1 MKLMRLRYDGS
12 CHLCAA
18 AIPARTQAWWDRAE
32 KRVTCVNCRGA
43 DDPAPAGP
51 AESVGGPPQAVDV
64 AVVVMG
70 EEPIEVSGPPPVPES
85 TPEEAEDPPTADPV
99 EPLLLDD
106 ADRGIA
112 GASARAERQRRSQK
126 RDEAVRSKHPK
137 IGGFLLAAFDDP
149 TSTKVWDQGAV
160 GEERVGG
167 TLEQARARGIEVL
180 HDRAIPRS
188 RANIDHLAITPSGV
202 WVIDAKRYLNG
213 KLERRDVGGFFKTD
227 HRLYIGGRDKTPLV
241 HGVRKQ
247 MDIVATA
254 LEGTDFAEVPVR
266 GALCFVDVQLGWFAK
281 PFTIKGVNVT
291 WRKHLVEPMLT
302 SVTVDEA
309 NRHALTHFLAGH
321 FKQK

>member
-12 CHLCAA
+12 CHLCAV
-18 AIPARTQAWWDRAE
+18 AIPAKTQAWWDGAE
-32 KRVTCVNCRGA
+32 KRVTCVSCLGA
-43 DDPAPAGP
+43 EDPDPVRS
-51 AESVGGPPQAVDV
+51 AESVGGSGPAVDA
-64 AVVVMG
+64 AVVVLD
-70 EEPIEVSGPPPVPES
+70 EEPIEVPGPPPEPEPS
-85 TPEEAEDPPTADPV
+85 PEDPEDPPAADSP
-99 EPLLLDD
+99 EPLPINDD
-106 ADRGIA
+106 ERGVA
-112 GASARAERQRRSQK
+112 GASARGERQRRSQK
-126 RDEAVRSKHPK
+126 REESVRSKHPK
-137 IGGFLLAAFDDP
+137 IGGFLLAALDDP
-149 TSTKVWDQGAV
+149 TSIKVWDQGAV

-213 KLERRDVGGFFKTD
+213 ELERRDVGGFFQTD
-227 HRLYIGGRDKTPLV
+227 HRLYIGGRDKTTLV
-241 HGVRKQ
+241 DGVRKQ

-291 WRKHLVEPMLT
+291 WRKHLVEPMLA

>member
-12 CHLCAA
+12 CHVCSV
-18 AIPARTQAWWDRAE
+18 AIPAKTQAWWDGAE
-32 KRVTCVNCRGA
+32 KRVTCVSCRGS
-43 DDPAPAGP
+43 DDPTPLGQ
-51 AESVGGPPQAVDV
+51 AESVGRPAPVVDTA
-64 AVVVMG
+64 AVVVD
-70 EEPIEVSGPPPVPES
+70 EEPIEVPGSPPVLES
-85 TPEEAEDPPTADPV
+85 TPEEAEDPPVADSV

-106 ADRGIA
+106 ADRGVA

-126 RDEAVRSKHPK
+126 REEAVRSKHPK

-167 TLEQARARGIEVL
+167 TLEQARTRGIEVL

-227 HRLYIGGRDKTPLV
+227 HRLYIGGRDKTTLV
-241 HGVRKQ
+241 DGVRKQ
-247 MDIVATA
+247 MDIVAAA

-302 SVTVDEA
+302 PVAVEEA
-309 NRHALTHFLAGH
+309 ARHALTRWLADH